1 MKFCSICSNM
11 FYISIDDKDSNKLQ
25 YYCRNCGNK
34 DNTIAEN
41 GACILNTQFKN
52 VGKNRFQH
60 IINKFTKYDPTLPR
74 IHNLPCPNIS
84 CKTNTETLTEKNAR
98 EVIYIRYDDDNL
110 KYLYMCT
117 VCDEVW

>member
-34 DNTIAEN
+34 DNTITEN

-52 VGKNRFQH
+52 VGKDRFQH
-60 IINKFTKYDPTLPR
+60 IINKYTKHDPTLPR
-74 IHNLPCPNIS
+74 IHNLPCPNTL
-84 CKTNTETLTEKNAR
+84 CKTNTEPLTEKNTR
-98 EVIYIRYDDDNL
+98 EVIYIRYDDENL